1 MFCFAS
7 HGLLSGAASDRIA
20 RSELEEVVV
29 TNTIPLK
36 ASARS
41 NDKITQLSVAPLL
54 SEAIKRVHFKQSVS
68 ALFKKDKKTE

>member
-1 MFCFAS
+1 
-7 HGLLSGAASDRIA
+7 
-20 RSELEEVVV
+20 VVV

-68 ALFKKDKKTE
+68 ALFKREKKTEE